1 MKGMCLIV
9 VGLAFFMVYQTNPMG
24 TLIIAGVILAG
35 YVYIKSRKRGGPRR
49 TGLFF
54 GKGVRSMEES
64 SPVNEIMTMLLVQQL
79 LDKNRDNTKL
89 SSKQSQEKDWN
100 KRTKKL
106 EQKKQQILSLLE

>member
-9 VGLAFFMVYQTNPMG
+9 IGLAFFMVYQTNPMG

-35 YVYIKSRKRGGPRR
+35 YVYIKSRKRGVPRR

-64 SPVNEIMTMLLVQQL
+64 SPVNEVMTMLLVQQL

-106 EQKKQQILSLLE
+106 EQKKQEILSLLE